1 MVEILAVYY
10 TFIFIYVGILC
21 PLVVFFNGDKV
32 YKMEEILSSKKH
44 FIRCIFMYQF
54 AIYDFFS
61 DYINKVG
68 ITILEILTTVSV
80 WFLNIIIF
88 TLLCVSMI
96 LKWLCIGFYK
106 VFKNNKK

>member
-1 MVEILAVYY
+1 MVEILVIYY
-10 TFIFIYVGILC
+10 TFIFVFVGILC
-21 PLVVFFNGDKV
+21 SLVAFLNNDYKV
-32 YKMEEILSSKKH
+32 CKMEEILSSKKY
-44 FIRCIFMYQF
+44 FIRCIFIYQF

-68 ITILEILTTVSV
+68 IIILEILTTVSV

-96 LKWLCIGFYK
+96 LKWLRIGFYK
-106 VFKNNKK
+106 VFKKQ